1 MCLQVRDET
10 QMQRLD
16 MWPWEGEG
24 GATRKSS
31 SDMHTLPCVG
41 QRAAEKLLFN
51 TGSRAWCCDDL
62 EGVGWGRGGRF
73 KRRGCVCNYG

>member
-41 QRAAEKLLFN
+41 QRA
-51 TGSRAWCCDDL
+51 S
-62 EGVGWGRGGRF
+62 GRLCTAQGAQLGAR
-73 KRRGCVCNYG
+73 